1 MWQAEEMAYMVEQ
14 TQDHLALL
22 GVDSP
27 EPGGDAR
34 HLADVDY
41 PFLDYI
47 DASGEKREWSDLD
60 LG

>member
-22 GVDSP
+22 GVDSL
-27 EPGGDAR
+27 ELGWDAR
-34 HLADVDY
+34 YLADVNY

-47 DASGEKREWSDLD
+47 DVSGDKREWSDLC

>member
-1 MWQAEEMAYMVEQ
+1 MRQAEEMAYMVEQ
-14 TQDHLALL
+14 TQDHLASL

-27 EPGGDAR
+27 ALGADAR

-47 DASGEKREWSDLD
+47 DASGEKREWSNLC

>member
-1 MWQAEEMAYMVEQ
+1 MAYMVEQ